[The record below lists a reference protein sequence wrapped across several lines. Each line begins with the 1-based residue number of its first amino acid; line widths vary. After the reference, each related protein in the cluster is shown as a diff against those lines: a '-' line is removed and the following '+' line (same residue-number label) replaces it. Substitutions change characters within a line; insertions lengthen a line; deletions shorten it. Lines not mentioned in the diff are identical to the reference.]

1 MAFLLPY
8 HLLSS
13 LSLSTKF
20 GTHKTWSA
28 TQSLCVVKGSAGRGV
43 GMRMKELFQN
53 FNSSKSKLGVT
64 FAVQQFVASATDF
77 DRADNALSQVV
88 ELLNKLDT
96 L

>member
-13 LSLSTKF
+13 LSPSLSTKF

-43 GMRMKELFQN
+43 GMKELFQN
-53 FNSSKSKLGVT
+53 FNSSKSKLGVI